1 MVEEK
6 EVVKENTDIQKT
18 GTESKTVTI
27 LGVGERIEGAS
38 CYVLGFITGLLFLV
52 IERENKFV
60 RFHALQSIATFLPL
74 YMVMSAVERV
84 ISLSTIST
92 VGFSISI
99 FGLLISMMILSVIW
113 TLIGVLWI
121 LLIYKASR
129 GERYRL
135 PIIGRIAERYA

>member
-1 MVEEK
+1 MAETTTNTEIQTST
-6 EVVKENTDIQKT
+6 EVKT
-18 GTESKTVTI
+18 PTT
-27 LGVGERIEGAS
+27 LGVGERIEGAL
-38 CYVLGFITGLLFLV
+38 CYVLGFITGILFLV
-52 IERENKFV
+52 LERENKFV
-60 RFHALQSIATFLPL
+60 RFHALQSIGVFLPL

-99 FGLLISMMILSVIW
+99 LGLLISMAILSVIW

-129 GERYRL
+129 GEKYKF
-135 PIIGRIAERYA
+135 PIIGRLADKYA